1 MTIHIENIGCFKN
14 LVDSERLLH
23 ALEKNGFEAT
33 FGSFYNDSDIA
44 IINTCGFI
52 GDAEEDSAALII
64 QYVRH
69 KRNGRIG
76 QLWVMGCYGQKYG
89 STLKEKFPEIDR
101 VFGNFNWHEILH
113 VLGHEY
119 NTGIYRHITTP
130 AHYAYLKISEGCN
143 RPCAYCIKPVLN
155 GRHAS
160 VPMDTLIDETKWLVS
175 QGVREF
181 QIVAQNLTDY
191 GIDIYGKKA
200 IAELIARL
208 SDVPGVDWIRLHY
221 AYPIGF
227 PRELL
232 KVIRERDNVC
242 NYLDM
247 ALQHCNSDILRLMR
261 RTISKEQLRELL
273 AEIRNMVP
281 DVYIRTTMMVGFP
294 GETTE
299 MFDELCEF
307 VLEQKF
313 ERMGVFRYSPQKG
326 SYSELHYN
334 DNIPDE
340 EKTRRALYLMDLQKE
355 RYVSINESLI
365 GKKQQVIVDECHNG
379 TYLCRT
385 EHSTPMADPKI
396 IVYSNEAIPIG
407 SFQQVVF
414 TKSLGKDIA
423 GIIAHQDNN

>member
-23 ALEKNGFEAT
+23 AIEKAGFEAT
-33 FGSFYNDSDIA
+33 FGTFCRDSDIA

-52 GDAEEDSAALII
+52 GDAEEDSAALIS
-64 QYVRH
+64 QYVHH
-69 KRNGRIG
+69 KQNGRLG
-76 QLWVMGCYGQKYG
+76 QLWIMGCYGQKYG
-89 STLKEKFPEIDR
+89 EALKEKFPEIDR
-101 VFGNFNWHEILH
+101 VFGNFNWHDILH

-119 NTGIYRHITTP
+119 NIGIHRHVTTP

-155 GRHAS
+155 GRYTS
-160 VPMDTLIDETKWLVS
+160 VPMETLIDEARWLVS

-191 GIDIYGKKA
+191 GIDIYGKKT
-200 IAELIARL
+200 IAELIARI
-208 SDVPGVDWIRLHY
+208 SDIPGVDWIRLHY

-232 KVIRERDNVC
+232 KVMRERENVC

-261 RTISKEQLRELL
+261 RVISKEQLREFL
-273 AEIRNMVP
+273 AEIRDEVP
-281 DVYIRTTMMVGFP
+281 GIYLRTTMMTGFP
-294 GETTE
+294 GETTK

-313 ERMGVFRYSPQKG
+313 ERMGVFRYSSQKG
-326 SYSELHYN
+326 SYSEVHYKN
-334 DNIPDE
+334 NVPDK
-340 EKTRRALYLMDLQKE
+340 EKTRRALYLMNLQKE
-355 RYVSINESLI
+355 RYESLNKSMI
-365 GKKQQVIVDECHNG
+365 GKKQRVIVDEFHHG
-379 TYLCRT
+379 SYFCRT
-385 EHSTPMADPKI
+385 EHSTPMADPK
-396 IVYSNEAIPIG
+396 VVVWSKESIPIG

-414 TKSLGKDIA
+414 TKSLGKDIE
-423 GIIAHQDNN
+423 GIIA

>member
-23 ALEKNGFEAT
+23 AIEKAGFEAT
-33 FGSFYNDSDIA
+33 FGTFCRDSDIA

-52 GDAEEDSAALII
+52 GDAEEDSAALIS
-64 QYVRH
+64 QYVQH
-69 KRNGRIG
+69 KQNGRLG
-76 QLWVMGCYGQKYG
+76 QLWIMGCYGQKYG
-89 STLKEKFPEIDR
+89 EALKEKFPEIDR
-101 VFGNFNWHEILH
+101 VFGNFNWHDILH

-119 NTGIYRHITTP
+119 NIGIHRHVTTP
-130 AHYAYLKISEGCN
+130 AHYTYLKISEGCN

-155 GRHAS
+155 GRYTS
-160 VPMDTLIDETKWLVS
+160 VPMETLIDEARWLVS

-191 GIDIYGKKA
+191 GIDIYGKKT
-200 IAELIARL
+200 IAELIARI
-208 SDVPGVDWIRLHY
+208 SDIPGVDWIRLHY

-232 KVIRERDNVC
+232 KVMRERENVC

-261 RTISKEQLRELL
+261 RAISKEQLRELL
-273 AEIRNMVP
+273 AEIRDEVP
-281 DVYIRTTMMVGFP
+281 GIYLRTTMMTGFP

-307 VLEQKF
+307 VLEQEF

-326 SYSELHYN
+326 SYSELHYKN
-334 DNIPDE
+334 NVPDE
-340 EKTRRALYLMDLQKE
+340 EKTRRALYLMNLQKE
-355 RYVSINESLI
+355 RYESLNKSLI
-365 GKKQQVIVDECHNG
+365 GKKQRVIVDEFHHG
-379 TYLCRT
+379 SYFCRT
-385 EHSTPMADPKI
+385 EHSTPMADPKV
-396 IVYSNEAIPIG
+396 IVCSKESIPIG

-414 TKSLGKDIA
+414 TKSLGKDIE
-423 GIIAHQDNN
+423 GIIA